1 MTNYIM
7 CFGACLATMY
17 YSEYGLRHV
26 FCLNR
31 HNLELIARTAKAE
44 VRQSS
49 ILYATDCAA
58 LDYSKNFYS
67 KSRRPST
74 CGLSWLWIL

>member
-26 FCLNR
+26 FYLDR

-44 VRQSS
+44 VRQSRMLS
-49 ILYATDCAA
+49 TMQLTVLLWTAARISAAKAADCRHA
-58 LDYSKNFYS
+58 
-67 KSRRPST
+67 
-74 CGLSWLWIL
+74 G